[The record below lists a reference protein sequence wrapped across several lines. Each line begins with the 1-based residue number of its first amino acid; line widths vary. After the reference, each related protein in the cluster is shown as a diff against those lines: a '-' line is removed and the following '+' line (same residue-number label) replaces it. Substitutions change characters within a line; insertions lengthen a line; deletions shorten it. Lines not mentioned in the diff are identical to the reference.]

1 MMLKIVY
8 KIDQNNARMK
18 ITKIMHNDQNKISKM
33 LKIEISK
40 KL

>member
-18 ITKIMHNDQNKISKM
+18 MTKNM
-33 LKIEISK
+33 LNYKNGE
-40 KL
+40 